1 MAEGPDNTDRPRPWL
16 VAAWPGM
23 GNVAVIAAGY
33 LADQLDVEQVA
44 DFPAEPYFDVNEIEV
59 KEGVLQPIE
68 MPAAAFFRWKNPGKG
83 RDLILFISN
92 AQPTNN
98 SLKYARDLLNVA
110 EKYDVERVVTFAS
123 LAAGIHPTDLP
134 KVFGVATTQDTLDEL
149 RAVEVQPVDIGQ
161 IGGMNGLILAVA
173 AQRGLNGICLLA
185 EIPFFAIRLPNPK
198 AARAALSVFT
208 ILSTIDISLE
218 TLDKQSVV
226 VDKALLE
233 AMDRAERMHERDDEP
248 FTSSESDIPPPPNP
262 TPPTPPPTPSL
273 SDSDKERIE
282 RLFDGAKDDM
292 SQAIRLK
299 SELDRLGVFKQYEGR
314 FLDLFR
320 KAG

>member
-44 DFPAEPYFDVNEIEV
+44 DFPAEPYFDINEIEV
-59 KEGVLQPIE
+59 NEGVLQPIE
-68 MPAAAFFRWKNPGKG
+68 MPVAAFFRWKNPGKG

-98 SLKYARDLLNVA
+98 SLKYSRDLLDLA
-110 EKYDVERVVTFAS
+110 QKYDVERVVTFAS

-149 RAVEVQPVDIGQ
+149 RAVEVPPVDIGQ

-248 FTSSESDIPPPPNP
+248 FTSSESDIPPPSNP

>member
-1 MAEGPDNTDRPRPWL
+1 MAQGPDNPERPRPWL

-33 LADQLDVEQVA
+33 LADQLDVEQIA
-44 DFPAEPYFDVNEIEV
+44 GFPAEPYFDVTEIEV

-68 MPAAAFFRWKNPGKG
+68 MPTAAFFRWKNPGKG

-98 SLKYARDLLNVA
+98 SIRYARDLLDVA
-110 EKYDVERVVTFAS
+110 QKYDIERVVTFAS

-134 KVFGVATTQDTLDEL
+134 KVFGVATTKQTLDEL
-149 RAVEVQPVDIGQ
+149 RAVEVPPVDIGQ

-173 AQRGLNGICLLA
+173 AQRGLDGLCLLA

-198 AARAALSVFT
+198 ASRAALSVFT
-208 ILSTIDISLE
+208 ILSTVDISLD

-226 VDKALLE
+226 VDKALIE
-233 AMDRAERMHERDDEP
+233 AMDRAERMHDDDDDEP
-248 FTSSESDIPPPPNP
+248 FTASEPDAVPPPKPS
-262 TPPTPPPTPSL
+262 PPPTPSL
-273 SDSDKERIE
+273 SDADRERIE
-282 RLFDGAKDDM
+282 KLFERAKDDM

>member
-1 MAEGPDNTDRPRPWL
+1 MMANEPDNAARPRPWL

-68 MPAAAFFRWKNPGKG
+68 MPTAAFFRWKNPGKG

-98 SLKYARDLLNVA
+98 SLKYSRDLLDVA
-110 EKYDVERVVTFAS
+110 QKYDVERVVTFAS

-134 KVFGVATTQDTLDEL
+134 KVFGVATTKQTLDEL
-149 RAVEVQPVDIGQ
+149 GAVEVPPVDIGQ

-173 AQRGLNGICLLA
+173 AQRGLDGLCLLA

-198 AARAALSVFT
+198 ASRAALSVFT
-208 ILSTIDISLE
+208 ILSAVDISLD

-226 VDKALLE
+226 VDKALLD

-248 FTSSESDIPPPPNP
+248 FTSSEPDVAPPPPQP
-262 TPPTPPPTPSL
+262 APPPTPSL
-273 SDSDKERIE
+273 SDSDRDRIE
-282 RLFDGAKDDM
+282 KLFDGAKDDM

>member
-1 MAEGPDNTDRPRPWL
+1 MTTEPDNPARPRPWL

-23 GNVAVIAAGY
+23 GNVAVIAGGY
-33 LADQLDVEQVA
+33 LADQLDADQIS
-44 DFPAEPYFDVNEIEV
+44 DFPAEPYFDVTEIEV
-59 KEGVLQPIE
+59 KDGILQPIE
-68 MPAAAFFRWKNPGKG
+68 LPTAAFFRWKNPGKG

-92 AQPTNN
+92 AQPNTN
-98 SLKYARDLLNVA
+98 SLKYARDVIDVA
-110 EKYDVERVVTFAS
+110 QKFGVERVVTFAS

-134 KVFGVATTQDTLDEL
+134 KVFGVATTQATLDEL
-149 RAVEVQPVDIGQ
+149 RAVEVPPVDIGQ

-173 AQRGLNGICLLA
+173 AQRGLDGLCLLA

-198 AARAALSVFT
+198 ASRAALSVFT
-208 ILSTIDISLE
+208 ILSAIDISLD

-233 AMDRAERMHERDDEP
+233 AMDRAERMHDRDDEP
-248 FTSSESDIPPPPNP
+248 FTSSEPDIPAPQEPAKP
-262 TPPTPPPTPSL
+262 TGSSL
-273 SDSDKERIE
+273 SDADKERIE
-282 RLFDGAKDDM
+282 HLFDGAKDDM

-299 SELDRLGVFKQYEGR
+299 NELDRLGVFKQYEGR